1 MEKSGFVLSMLCLLS
16 FKAVAAGTAFR
27 VAVARIA
34 YVDFAQSTIIAGAVV
49 LTFGYAAAD
58 GGVYVVTFF
67 IHHNKNPPSKV
78 KAV

>member
-1 MEKSGFVLSMLCLLS
+1 VNF
-16 FKAVAAGTAFR
+16 T
-27 VAVARIA
+27 
-34 YVDFAQSTIIAGAVV
+34 QSAIIAGAVV
-49 LTFGYAAAD
+49 LTFGDAAAD